1 MQQQGIL
8 FLNIFIIGRFI
19 VRRMIDLGIRINNW
33 TEFEK
38 LSTALIEDNRFNWD
52 ERIEHRFYFEKI
64 YPIDIVPF
72 GDIISSA
79 GTFEWPKE
87 KKTFTIIGF
96 EEAYENSDL
105 VILREKPLLKVN
117 FATAESLTL
126 LKIISWDEKYPSRS
140 RDAIDIA
147 LILETYLEAGNMERL
162 SEGDS
167 DLVNDEFDFNF
178 VGAVCSDEIL

>member
-1 MQQQGIL
+1 M
-8 FLNIFIIGRFI
+8 
-19 VRRMIDLGIRINNW
+19 
-33 TEFEK
+33 
-38 LSTALIEDNRFNWD
+38 
-52 ERIEHRFYFEKI
+52 
-64 YPIDIVPF
+64 
-72 GDIISSA
+72 
-79 GTFEWPKE
+79 
-87 KKTFTIIGF
+87 
-96 EEAYENSDL
+96 
-105 VILREKPLLKVN
+105 
-117 FATAESLTL
+117 TL